1 MDDDLIDIGL
11 KILVL
16 TMVLPILLRIVLI
29 ALMLIE
35 LFLGFGGSLPGL
47 LAHHS

>member
-1 MDDDLIDIGL
+1 MDNDPIDQAL

-29 ALMLIE
+29 ALILIE
-35 LFLGFGGSLPGL
+35 LFLRS
-47 LAHHS
+47 